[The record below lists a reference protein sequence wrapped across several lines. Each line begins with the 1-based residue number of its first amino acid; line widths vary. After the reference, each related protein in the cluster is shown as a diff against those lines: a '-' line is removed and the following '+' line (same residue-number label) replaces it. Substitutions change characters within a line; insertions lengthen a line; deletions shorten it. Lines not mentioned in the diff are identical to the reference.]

1 MTDHCFA
8 SRAEDGLLINSTK
21 QFEIFSRGFRL
32 AQALKFAEAEP
43 FFRRSMF
50 LLKGQGEAEAR
61 AIRNLGVVICHR
73 KRYPEAKV
81 YMLSALKMS
90 YELGLSVELQQNT
103 SISLAIVMR
112 KESQQRA
119 RHEKRGRTEGVSKRV
134 TKKQNVCALCPS
146 T

>member
-1 MTDHCFA
+1 
-8 SRAEDGLLINSTK
+8 
-21 QFEIFSRGFRL
+21 
-32 AQALKFAEAEP
+32 
-43 FFRRSMF
+43 MF

-73 KRYPEAKV
+73 KRYPEAKI

-112 KESQQRA
+112 RESQQRA
-119 RHEKRGRTEGVSKRV
+119 RHDKRGRAEAEGVSKRV
-134 TKKQNVCALCPS
+134 TKKQKVCALCPS